1 MRHDDARITKGL
13 FAALARCGKGFC
25 VGVLVGL
32 WPVLTVFAQVAQPA
46 PPSRQTETAQQLMDK
61 LRQDQSA
68 AAPVLK
74 IAGLIKQ
81 SAKVT
86 PLAVG
91 LGEAVRRPV
100 AEAVVSHPEWAAAL
114 TGIDYAQASAD
125 ESRSSMRPQIS
136 GGLDYGLRSYGA
148 NPTTGSRSTSY
159 TSGSTQIALKQLLF
173 DGDAKLSSWRS
184 AQKKV
189 DAQTARSYIQ
199 RSELIYSLL
208 EAALNKQRY
217 EIQKLWVNNLEEQRK
232 ETARKIVRRFEM
244 GSGTIYDIARSDM
257 KVNDSRVN
265 LQQIAI
271 QLTNANTVL
280 QEFKL
285 PEDLIMPALGER
297 IAMLPE
303 VMEQQ
308 LIEHP
313 LMIEAQAFL
322 DASTLDVASVK
333 ASQLPVVQMELSRT
347 DRAFN
352 TSGSRSAD
360 YSTLITLTHNFY
372 SGGAETARMA
382 QASAR
387 LGQARSELESKQKGL
402 KTALLRAV
410 SESNNLQSALELRRA
425 GVDASVASFTAT
437 AKLFEVS
444 RGSLQDLQRAEDD
457 LYENVKQL
465 IDNWFD
471 ASLSY
476 YRYLHITNQLMT
488 QFLRTPAETQGSL
501 KSSS

>member
-1 MRHDDARITKGL
+1 MRHDDSGVIKGL
-13 FAALARCGKGFC
+13 FAALVTGGKAFL
-25 VGVLVGL
+25 VWSWVGL
-32 WPVLTVFAQVAQPA
+32 WPVLSVSAQVPQAEPLLR
-46 PPSRQTETAQQLMDK
+46 STETAQQLMDR
-61 LRQDQSA
+61 LRQDHSA
-68 AAPVLK
+68 IAPVLK
-74 IAGLIKQ
+74 MAGLIKQ

-91 LGEAVRRPV
+91 LGDAVRRPV
-100 AEAVVSHPEWAAAL
+100 ADAVVSHPEWSAAL
-114 TGIDYAQASAD
+114 TGIDFAQASAD
-125 ESRSSMRPQIS
+125 ESRSSLRPQIT

-159 TSGSTQIALKQLLF
+159 TSGSAQIALKQLLF
-173 DGDAKLSSWRS
+173 DGDAKLSNWRS

-217 EIQKLWVNNLEEQRK
+217 EIQRLWVNNFEEQRK
-232 ETARKIVRRFEM
+232 ETARKIVRRFEI

-265 LQQIAI
+265 LQQITI
-271 QLTNANTVL
+271 QLTHANTVL

-285 PEDLIMPALGER
+285 PEGLILPALGER
-297 IAMLPE
+297 IAMTPE
-303 VMEQQ
+303 EMEQQ

-333 ASQLPVVQMELSRT
+333 ASQMPVVQMELSRT
-347 DRAFN
+347 DRAYSS
-352 TSGSRSAD
+352 SGSRSAD

-410 SESNNLQSALELRRA
+410 SESNNLYSALELRKA

-488 QFLRTPAETQGSL
+488 QFLRTPAETPGSL
-501 KSSS
+501 KPVS